1 MQSSVGGVPEETFT
15 ATTSQPTETRHPSP
29 RTVGE
34 LRASGHVQ
42 RTVRDEIRNNLLTAL
57 REGRDP
63 WPGIVGFESTVIPQL
78 ERALIAGHDVVML
91 GERGQG
97 STRVL
102 RTLSGLLDEWTP
114 VIAGSELGEHPYEPI
129 TLIRRA
135 ADLLST
141 TCPSDGATAAS
152 GTARSWPPP
161 TPRWPTSSA
170 TSIR

>member
-1 MQSSVGGVPEETFT
+1 MPEETFT

-78 ERALIAGHDVVML
+78 EQIGRK
-91 GERGQG
+91 
-97 STRVL
+97 
-102 RTLSGLLDEWTP
+102 P
-114 VIAGSELGEHPYEPI
+114 
-129 TLIRRA
+129 
-135 ADLLST
+135 
-141 TCPSDGATAAS
+141 DG
-152 GTARSWPPP
+152 R
-161 TPRWPTSSA
+161 
-170 TSIR
+170 